1 MTRPRLTMD
10 GSPGSV
16 LARAVPGLLAMTAL
30 LTKPPPP
37 TYKTQDPVFRFGIFC
52 WDNLFA

>member
-1 MTRPRLTMD
+1 MTRPKDHD
-10 GSPGSV
+10 GGVPGSV